1 MNRIWKYIVAAA
13 LSAGL
18 ALGSAPK
25 AKANVPTID
34 ISNLVQNIMDFMESQ
49 MREGSF
55 FDLAGGGVT
64 KLEELQER
72 YRSFQEKMIQFQT
85 IADNFRM
92 ASSAWSSVK
101 ELIELGN
108 MIADDTREFSEV
120 MQVLSTNCR
129 FLTLISTR
137 NFGYQFASVTT
148 ILFDYVKSSMKTFR
162 SLSQSDP
169 LQLITTLN
177 GIVDQAYDIY
187 FMIRN
192 DFRRRLAETYRMEM
206 QAQSM
211 QLDAYVRSLII
222 V

>member
-1 MNRIWKYIVAAA
+1 
-13 LSAGL
+13 
-18 ALGSAPK
+18 
-25 AKANVPTID
+25 
-34 ISNLVQNIMDFMESQ
+34 
-49 MREGSF
+49 
-55 FDLAGGGVT
+55 
-64 KLEELQER
+64 
-72 YRSFQEKMIQFQT
+72 
-85 IADNFRM
+85 
-92 ASSAWSSVK
+92 
-101 ELIELGN
+101 

-129 FLTLISTR
+129 FLTLMSTR

-192 DFRRRLAETYRMEM
+192 DFRRRLSETYRMEM